1 MAAIAGFACQI
12 HDLRFSFASRA
23 VKAFIERQTRGKYA
37 EIPDPL
43 RIHCCNC
50 DNAVPQ
56 TVTEKP
62 SRNLANDVRPR
73 EVWGWMMFD
82 FANSGYTTVVITAV
96 FNAYFVSVVAEKQVW
111 ATFAWT
117 LALSI
122 SYALIVVTAP
132 LIGAYADAHAAK
144 KRLLAFTTIG
154 CVAATAALALVGPG
168 DLALGIA
175 LLVVSNFF
183 YGSGENL
190 IAAFLPELAK
200 GSALGKV
207 SGWGWALGYVGGL
220 VSLGASLTY
229 VTWAQGQGQ
238 TGAQFVPVSMLITA
252 LLFAISALPTFLFL
266 KERAVPQKLPGGAY
280 AGAFARTWETLR
292 DAGRYRD
299 LMRFLLCILFYQGG
313 VQAVITL
320 AAIYAEQAMHFTTQQ
335 TIMLILV
342 VNVTASIGAL
352 VFGQLQDRLGHVRTL
367 AITLA
372 GWCVMVLL
380 AWLADGP
387 SMFWVAAN
395 LAGICLG
402 ASQSAGRA
410 LVAYMSPAD
419 RRAEFFGLWGLAV
432 KLSSILGP
440 ITYGLVSWMSG
451 GDHRLAIL
459 ITGSYFVI
467 GLVVLAG
474 IDADRGHRA
483 AAIDEVAGTS

>member
-1 MAAIAGFACQI
+1 M
-12 HDLRFSFASRA
+12 
-23 VKAFIERQTRGKYA
+23 KT
-37 EIPDPL
+37 DPF
-43 RIHCCNC
+43 
-50 DNAVPQ
+50 
-56 TVTEKP
+56 
-62 SRNLANDVRPR
+62 RNLVDDVRPR

-96 FNAYFVSVVAEKQVW
+96 FNAYFVAVVAGKEVW

-117 LALSI
+117 LALSV

-132 LIGAYADAHAAK
+132 LIGTYADAHAAK
-144 KRLLAFTTIG
+144 KRLLAITTIG

-168 DLALGIA
+168 DLVLGIT

-183 YGSGENL
+183 FGTGENL

-200 GSALGKV
+200 GRALGKV
-207 SGWGWALGYVGGL
+207 SGWGWALGYIGGL
-220 VSLGASLTY
+220 VSLGASLAY
-229 VTWAQGQGQ
+229 VTWAQAQGQ
-238 TGAQFVPVSMLITA
+238 SSAQFVPVAMIITA
-252 LLFAISALPTFLFL
+252 LLFAVGALPTFLFL
-266 KERAVPQKLPGGAY
+266 RERAAPQRVTGGTY
-280 AGAFARTWETLR
+280 ASVFTRTWETLR

-299 LMRFLLCILFYQGG
+299 LMRFLVCILFYQGG

-320 AAIYAEQAMHFTTQQ
+320 AAIYAEQAMKFNTQQ

-352 VFGQLQDRLGHVRTL
+352 AFGQLQDKLGHVRTL
-367 AITLA
+367 AITLV

-387 SMFWVAAN
+387 ALFWIAAN

-410 LVAYMSPAD
+410 LVGYMSPPD
-419 RRAEFFGLWGLAV
+419 RRAEFFGLWGLSV

-440 ITYGLVSWMSG
+440 ITYGLVSWVSG

-459 ITGSYFVI
+459 ITGGYFVV
-467 GLVVLAG
+467 GLVLLAG
-474 IDADRGHRA
+474 IDAQRGHLA
-483 AAIDEVAGTS
+483 ALRDKVSDSP

>member
-43 RIHCCNC
+43 RIRCCNC

-220 VSLGASLTY
+220 VSLGASLAY

-352 VFGQLQDRLGHVRTL
+352 AFGQLQDRLGHVRTL

-410 LVAYMSPAD
+410 LVGYMSPAD

>member
-43 RIHCCNC
+43 RIRCCNC

-220 VSLGASLTY
+220 VSLGASLAY